1 MTTSR
6 RTALSLLPAA
16 AALALGAQPAAA
28 TAPRAGS
35 ARGRGRRHPAILVS
49 GDSTAATYAAH
60 EAPRAGWGQALE
72 VFLPPVVAVR
82 NHAWSGASTKSFA
95 DSGRLDRLLAEV
107 CEGDVVLVSFGHN
120 DSKQEDPARYTDP
133 WGTYQQHLARFADG
147 ARARGGVPVVVTPVE
162 RRRFDADGRARE
174 SHGDYPAAARALAA
188 REGIALVDL
197 TALSLQ
203 LWNSLGPDGTTSA
216 FLHLAPGES
225 ANHPAGVVDNTHF
238 RAAGAIELARTV
250 ASELDR
256 QRIVR
261 PGTVVGLH
269 RQHVPEDALTWPA
282 QRPAEVAPPAA
293 LP

>member
-16 AALALGAQPAAA
+16 AALALGARPAAA
-28 TAPRAGS
+28 GSPTPGS
-35 ARGRGRRHPAILVS
+35 APGRSRHHPAILVS
-49 GDSTAATYAAH
+49 GDSTAATYAAR

-95 DSGRLDRLLAEV
+95 DSGRLARVLAEV
-107 CEGDVVLVSFGHN
+107 RAGDLVLVSFGHN
-120 DSKQEDPARYTDP
+120 DAKREDPARFADP
-133 WGTYQQHLARFADG
+133 RGAYQENLARFADG

-162 RRRFDADGRARE
+162 RRRFGPDGRARE
-174 SHGDYPAAARALAA
+174 SHGDHPAAARALAA

-197 TALSLQ
+197 TALSLG
-203 LWNSLGPDGTTSA
+203 LWNSLGPVGTTSA
-216 FLHLAPGES
+216 FLHLAPGEFPG
-225 ANHPAGVVDNTHF
+225 HPAGVVDNTHF
-238 RAAGAIELARTV
+238 RAAGAIEVARLV

-256 QRIVR
+256 QRIAP
-261 PGTVVGLH
+261 PGTVVNPH
-269 RQHVPEDALTWPA
+269 RRGIAEDAPTWPA
-282 QRPAEVAPPAA
+282 ERPAETAPPEV